1 MRLVNGIASDVI
13 STRDRGLNYG
23 DGLFETMA
31 VRSGAPV
38 CWSRHMAR
46 LAAGCQRLRIPCPPD
61 ALLWEEA
68 GRVCSGVALGV
79 LKIVVTR
86 GTNGRGYRM
95 PDTVTPTR
103 VLSSHPWPEMPASW
117 GIEGVSVTIC
127 QTRLGINP
135 QLAGIKHL
143 NRLEQ
148 VMGRSEWDGPRFAE
162 GLMLDTAG
170 RVIEGTT
177 SNLFLVTADG
187 LVTPD
192 LAHAGVAGI
201 MRDLVLE
208 EADTLDV
215 AARVA
220 SVSREDLSYAEELFL
235 SNSLFGIWPIR
246 SLDGRVYR
254 VGPLA
259 LRLRDRL
266 LAKGCIAGQD
276 VK

>member
-86 GTNGRGYRM
+86 GTNGRGYRI

-103 VLSSHPWPEMPASW
+103 VLSSHPWPEMPASR
-117 GIEGVSVTIC
+117 GTEGVSVTIC